1 MAMTKKTTTADILA
15 QTQKLYSEMQDAEAM
30 SAAAAAEN
38 ETELNN
44 LKLSN
49 AERLH
54 RVIMQQLD
62 AQGKKEIENEER
74 NFKLSQQ
81 LIQKGFSVKAALD
94 SKAAMES
101 KQKISALNAE
111 EQAKLKK
118 AGSKEEKDKIKREY
132 AEKRKAEKKHLVESI
147 KNMDKETRKAFNA
160 RQKDETKARLASVQE
175 EMGAYDQY
183 GKAGKLIGFASGLKK
198 LKEEGASKSEVA
210 QAAISTGMDAIGNYA
225 KKLEADMRDV
235 AMAQGK
241 IDTQLQGS
249 KHSKNFLGSYWQDL
263 NSTISQ
269 NVGIS
274 PFVQQKDVV
283 GKLKDLVGQGISFN
297 VEQRAFLETI
307 KDKIATTFDVAD
319 GTLRKLVR
327 IQQADSSAAR
337 LGMESALTSFL
348 NNMYETTEYMQQ
360 AADSIRANIYEASA
374 LMDAEEATEFEYQVQ
389 KWMGSLYSVGFN
401 SSEGLSG
408 ALGKLAAGDISG
420 ITDGGYGNLL
430 VMAANKANLSIAEI
444 LADGLDDSSTNALM
458 QAMVEYLGG
467 IYDETKDNKVVAQQ
481 FANVYGLTASDL
493 KAAANLASSTTNIS
507 KNNVSYGGMLTQL
520 NTMADTMWKRT
531 SMGEMMTNLFDNFNY
546 TMASQMG
553 SNPALYTIY
562 TLGGMLEDTTGGID
576 IPAISVMGSGFD
588 LNTSVAQLMQVGA
601 MSGGILGGIGQ
612 LISGLAKGSGGGFSG
627 SGMLKAFGVNT
638 SGTSTVVRG
647 NGGDLTPVTSSGGD
661 TSLSG
666 FIGNEDGSAVYDK
679 ILTDANDDGNKKL
692 AQAIE
697 DSTETT
703 MSTVDEHIV
712 QIYTL
717 LQDVVT
723 GSSKLHITVEGDS
736 GWSTSG
742 YTPSGVPML

>member
-118 AGSKEEKDKIKREY
+118 AGFKEEKDKIKREY
-132 AEKRKAEKKHLVESI
+132 AEKRKAEKKHLAESI

-198 LKEEGASKSEVA
+198 LKEEGASNSEVA

-249 KHSKNFLGSYWQDL
+249 KRSKNALGSYWQDI

-269 NVGIS
+269 NVGVS

-319 GTLRKLVR
+319 ASLLKLVR

-348 NNMYETTEYMQQ
+348 NNMYETSEYMKQ

-401 SSEGLSG
+401 NSEGLSG

-520 NTMADTMWKRT
+520 NTMADSMWKRT

-553 SNPALYTIY
+553 NNPILYSIY

-627 SGMLKAFGVNT
+627 SGMLKAFGINT

-647 NGGDLTPVTSSGGD
+647 NGGGLTPATSSGSD

-666 FIGNEDGSAVYDK
+666 FIGNEDGSAVYEK
-679 ILTDANDDGNKKL
+679 TLTDANDDGNKKL

-697 DSTETT
+697 ESTETT

-723 GSSKLHITVEGDS
+723 GSSKLHVALEGDS
-736 GWSTSG
+736 SWSTGG
-742 YTPSGVPML
+742 YTPGGVPIL

>member
-1 MAMTKKTTTADILA
+1 MAGMTNKATSNSIAETQAIFTEIQKTT
-15 QTQKLYSEMQDAEAM
+15 EMEWK
-30 SAAAAAEN
+30 AAIEN
-38 ETELNN
+38 ESELNS

-54 RVIMQQLD
+54 KVIMNQLD
-62 AQGKKEIENEER
+62 TRGKKEIENEER
-74 NFKLSQQ
+74 NFQVSQQ
-81 LIQKGFSVKAALD
+81 LAKKNFSAKAILE
-94 SKAAMES
+94 SKSAIES
-101 KQKISALNAE
+101 KQKLRAIDAE
-111 EQAKLKK
+111 ERAKLKK
-118 AGSKEEKDKIKREY
+118 AGSKEEQNKIKKEY
-132 AEKRKAEKKHLVESI
+132 AEKRKAEKKHLAESI
-147 KNMDKETRKAFNA
+147 KNMDKETRKAFKA
-160 RQKDETKARLASVQE
+160 RQVDETKAKLESVQE
-175 EMGAYDQY
+175 EMKAYDQY
-183 GKAGKLIGFASGLKK
+183 GKAGKLIGFANGIEK
-198 LKEEGASKSEVA
+198 LKAEGASKGEIA
-210 QAAISTGMDAIGNYA
+210 GAAVGAGMDAIGNYA
-225 KKLEADMRDV
+225 KKLEADMRSV
-235 AMAQGK
+235 AMTQTQ
-241 IDTQLQGS
+241 IDTRLQGS
-249 KHSKNFLGSYWQDL
+249 KRSKNFLGSYWQDMS
-263 NSTISQ
+263 NTITQ
-269 NVGIS
+269 NVGVS

-283 GKLKDLVGQGISFN
+283 DKLKTLVGQGISFN
-297 VEQRAFLETI
+297 VEQRAFLDTI
-307 KDKIATTFDVAD
+307 SEKIATTFEATDASLV
-319 GTLRKLVR
+319 KLVR
-327 IQQADSSAAR
+327 IQQADSTAAR

-401 SSEGLSG
+401 NSEGLSG

-458 QAMVEYLGG
+458 QAMVEYLSG

-507 KNNVSYGGMLTQL
+507 KNNISYGGMLTQL
-520 NTMADTMWKRT
+520 NTMADSMWRRT

-553 SNPALYTIY
+553 NNPILYSIY

-612 LISGLAKGSGGGFSG
+612 LIAGLAKGSGGGFSG

-679 ILTDANDDGNKKL
+679 TLTDANDDGNRKL

>member
-118 AGSKEEKDKIKREY
+118 ADSKEEKDKIKREY
-132 AEKRKAEKKHLVESI
+132 AEKRKAEKKHLAESI

-198 LKEEGASKSEVA
+198 LKEEGASNSEVA

-249 KHSKNFLGSYWQDL
+249 KRSKNALGSYWQDI

-269 NVGIS
+269 NVGVS

-319 GTLRKLVR
+319 ASLLKLVR

-337 LGMESALTSFL
+337 LGMESELTSFL
-348 NNMYETTEYMQQ
+348 NNMYETSEYMKQ
-360 AADSIRANIYEASA
+360 AADSVRTNIYEASA
-374 LMDAEEATEFEYQVQ
+374 LMDAEDATEFEYQVQ

-401 SSEGLSG
+401 NSEGLSG

-507 KNNVSYGGMLTQL
+507 KNNVSYGSMLTQL

-553 SNPALYTIY
+553 SNPILYSIY

-576 IPAISVMGSGFD
+576 IPAITVMGSGFD

-627 SGMLKAFGVNT
+627 SGMLKAFGINT

-647 NGGDLTPVTSSGGD
+647 NGGGLTPATSSGSD

-666 FIGNEDGSAVYDK
+666 FIGNEDGSAVYEK
-679 ILTDANDDGNKKL
+679 TLTDANDDGNKKL

-697 DSTETT
+697 ESTETT

-723 GSSKLHITVEGDS
+723 GSSKLHVALEGDS
-736 GWSTSG
+736 SWSTGG
-742 YTPSGVPML
+742 YTPGGGPIL

>member
-74 NFKLSQQ
+74 NFQTSQQ
-81 LIQKGFSVKAALD
+81 LAKKGYSAKAILD
-94 SKAAMES
+94 SKAAIES
-101 KQKISALNAE
+101 KQRLRAIDAE
-111 EQAKLKK
+111 EQKKLKK
-118 AGSKEEKDKIKREY
+118 AGSKEEQDKIKKEY
-132 AEKRKAEKKHLVESI
+132 AEKRKAEKKHLQESI
-147 KNMDKETRKAFNA
+147 KNMDEATKKAFKA
-160 RQKDETKARLASVQE
+160 RQADETKARLESVQA
-175 EMGAYDQY
+175 EMNAYDQY
-183 GKAGKLIGFASGLKK
+183 GKVGKLIGFKKGIDK
-198 LKEEGASKSEVA
+198 LKEEGATNGEIAGAVVGA
-210 QAAISTGMDAIGNYA
+210 GMDAIGNYA

-235 AMAQGK
+235 AMTQGK

-249 KHSKNFLGSYWQDL
+249 KRSKNFLGSYWQDL

-269 NVGIS
+269 NVGVS

-401 SSEGLSG
+401 NSEGLSG

-601 MSGGILGGIGQ
+601 MSGGILGGVGQ
-612 LISGLAKGSGGGFSG
+612 LIAGLAKGSGGGFSG
-627 SGMLKAFGVNT
+627 SGMLKAFGINT

-647 NGGDLTPVTSSGGD
+647 NGGGLTPVTSSGSD

-666 FIGNEDGSAVYDK
+666 FIGNEDGSAVYEK
-679 ILTDANDDGNKKL
+679 TLTDANDDGNKKL

-697 DSTETT
+697 ESTETT

-723 GSSKLHITVEGDS
+723 GSSKLHVALEGDS
-736 GWSTSG
+736 SWSTGG
-742 YTPSGVPML
+742 YTPGGVPIL

>member
-118 AGSKEEKDKIKREY
+118 VGSKEEKDKIKREY
-132 AEKRKAEKKHLVESI
+132 AEKRKAEKKHLAESI

-198 LKEEGASKSEVA
+198 LKEEGASNSEVA

-249 KHSKNFLGSYWQDL
+249 KRSKNALGSYWQDI

-269 NVGIS
+269 NVGVS

-319 GTLRKLVR
+319 ASLLKLVR

-348 NNMYETTEYMQQ
+348 NNMYETSEYMKQ
-360 AADSIRANIYEASA
+360 AADSVRVNIYEASA
-374 LMDAEEATEFEYQVQ
+374 LMDAEDATEFEYQVQ

-401 SSEGLSG
+401 NSEGLSG

-444 LADGLDDSSTNALM
+444 LADGLDDSSINALM

-553 SNPALYTIY
+553 SNPILYSIY

-576 IPAISVMGSGFD
+576 IPAITVMGSGFD

-627 SGMLKAFGVNT
+627 SGMLKAFGINT

-647 NGGDLTPVTSSGGD
+647 NGGGLTPATSSGSD

-666 FIGNEDGSAVYDK
+666 FIGNEDGSAVYEK
-679 ILTDANDDGNKKL
+679 TLTDANDDGNKEL

-697 DSTETT
+697 ESTETT

-723 GSSKLHITVEGDS
+723 GSSKLHVALEGDS
-736 GWSTSG
+736 SWSTGG
-742 YTPSGVPML
+742 YTPGGVPIL

>member
-1 MAMTKKTTTADILA
+1 MAGMTKKSTSNPLADA
-15 QTQKLYSEMQDAEAM
+15 QSLFTEMQKTFEM
-30 SAAAAAEN
+30 EWQAAVEN
-38 ETELNN
+38 EIELND

-49 AERLH
+49 AKRLH
-54 RVIMQQLD
+54 KVIMDQLD
-62 AQGKKEIENEER
+62 SQGKKEIENEER
-74 NFKLSQQ
+74 NFQTSQQ
-81 LIQKGFSVKAALD
+81 LAKKGYSAKAILD
-94 SKAAMES
+94 SKAAIES
-101 KQKISALNAE
+101 KQRLRAIDAE
-111 EQAKLKK
+111 EQKKLKK
-118 AGSKEEKDKIKREY
+118 AGSKEEQDKIKKEY
-132 AEKRKAEKKHLVESI
+132 AEKRKAEKKHLQESI
-147 KNMDKETRKAFNA
+147 KNMDEATKKAFKI
-160 RQKDETKARLASVQE
+160 RQADETKARLESVQA
-175 EMGAYDQY
+175 EMNAYDQY
-183 GKAGKLIGFASGLKK
+183 GKAGKLIGFKKGIDK
-198 LKEEGASKSEVA
+198 LKEESATNGEIAGAVVGA
-210 QAAISTGMDAIGNYA
+210 GMDAIGNYA

-235 AMAQGK
+235 AMTQTQ
-241 IDTQLQGS
+241 IDTRLQGS
-249 KHSKNFLGSYWQDL
+249 KRSKNFLGSYWQDIS
-263 NSTISQ
+263 NTISQ
-269 NVGIS
+269 NIGVS

-297 VEQRAFLETI
+297 VEQRAFLDTI
-307 KDKIATTFDVAD
+307 SEKIATTFEATDASLV
-319 GTLRKLVR
+319 KLVR
-327 IQQADSSAAR
+327 IQQADSTAAR

-360 AADSIRANIYEASA
+360 AADSIRVNIYEASA

-493 KAAANLASSTTNIS
+493 KAAANLASSTTNIA
-507 KNNVSYGGMLTQL
+507 KNTVNYGGMLTQL
-520 NTMADTMWKRT
+520 NTMADSMWKRT

-553 SNPALYTIY
+553 NNPILYSIY

-576 IPAISVMGSGFD
+576 IPAINVMGSGFD

-601 MSGGILGGIGQ
+601 MSGGILGGMGQ
-612 LISGLAKGSGGGFSG
+612 LIAGLAKGSGGGFIG

-647 NGGDLTPVTSSGGD
+647 NGGELTPATVNGRD
-661 TSLSG
+661 TSLKG
-666 FIGNEDGSAVYDK
+666 FIGNEDGSAIYEK
-679 ILTDANDDGNKKL
+679 TITDANDDGNKKL

-697 DSTETT
+697 ESTETT
-703 MSTVDEHIV
+703 MTTVDEHVV

-736 GWSTSG
+736 SWSTGG

>member
-15 QTQKLYSEMQDAEAM
+15 QTQRLYSEMQDAEAM

-118 AGSKEEKDKIKREY
+118 VGSKEEKDKIKREY
-132 AEKRKAEKKHLVESI
+132 AEKRKAEKKHLAESI

-175 EMGAYDQY
+175 EMRAYDQY

-198 LKEEGASKSEVA
+198 LKEEGASNSEVA

-249 KHSKNFLGSYWQDL
+249 KRSKNALGSYWQDI

-269 NVGIS
+269 NVGVS

-307 KDKIATTFDVAD
+307 KDKIATTFDIAD
-319 GTLRKLVR
+319 ASLLKLVR

-348 NNMYETTEYMQQ
+348 NNMYETSEYMKQ
-360 AADSIRANIYEASA
+360 AADSVRANIYEASA
-374 LMDAEEATEFEYQVQ
+374 LMDAEDATEFEYQVQ

-401 SSEGLSG
+401 NSEGLSG

-481 FANVYGLTASDL
+481 FANVYGLTALDL

-553 SNPALYTIY
+553 SNPILYSIY

-627 SGMLKAFGVNT
+627 SGMLKAFGINT

-647 NGGDLTPVTSSGGD
+647 NGGGLTPATSSGSD

-666 FIGNEDGSAVYDK
+666 FIGNEDGSAVYEK
-679 ILTDANDDGNKKL
+679 TLTDANDDGNKKL

-697 DSTETT
+697 ESTETT

-723 GSSKLHITVEGDS
+723 GSSKLHVALEGDS
-736 GWSTSG
+736 SWNTGG
-742 YTPSGVPML
+742 YTPGGVPIL

>member
-30 SAAAAAEN
+30 SAATAAEN

-49 AERLH
+49 AKRLH

-118 AGSKEEKDKIKREY
+118 VGSKEEKDKIKREY
-132 AEKRKAEKKHLVESI
+132 AEKRKAEKKHLAESI

-198 LKEEGASKSEVA
+198 LKEEGASNSEVA

-249 KHSKNFLGSYWQDL
+249 KRSKNALGSYWQDI

-269 NVGIS
+269 NVGVS

-319 GTLRKLVR
+319 ASLLKLVR

-348 NNMYETTEYMQQ
+348 NNMYETSEYMKQ
-360 AADSIRANIYEASA
+360 AADSVRANIYEASA
-374 LMDAEEATEFEYQVQ
+374 LMDAEDATEFEYQVQ

-401 SSEGLSG
+401 NSEGLSG

-553 SNPALYTIY
+553 SNPILYSIY

-627 SGMLKAFGVNT
+627 SGMLKAFGINT

-647 NGGDLTPVTSSGGD
+647 NGGGLTPATSSGSD

-666 FIGNEDGSAVYDK
+666 FIGNEDGSAVYEK
-679 ILTDANDDGNKKL
+679 TLTDANDDGNKKL

-697 DSTETT
+697 ESTETT

-723 GSSKLHITVEGDS
+723 GSSKLHVALEGDS
-736 GWSTSG
+736 SWSTGG
-742 YTPSGVPML
+742 YTPGGVPIL